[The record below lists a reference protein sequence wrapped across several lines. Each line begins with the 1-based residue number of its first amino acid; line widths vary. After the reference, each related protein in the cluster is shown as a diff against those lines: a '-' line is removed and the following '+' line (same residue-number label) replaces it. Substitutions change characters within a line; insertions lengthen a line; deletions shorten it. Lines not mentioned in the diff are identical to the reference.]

1 MKLSDLFVGWYEYS
15 DEEYNSILKNAL
27 ISFDTNVLL
36 NMYRYSKK
44 ASSETFDALKAVKN
58 RILISYYV
66 AKEFTSNRKKVRID
80 NIREYENLSKLI
92 EDKISDINIELDK
105 YGEKKLSKI
114 SEIKDVLE
122 KSKDRAIKYIVS
134 EKQTKSDF
142 YKNHEIENNI
152 SAIFLNNLAPEYE
165 KEEFKLIKE
174 EGLKRFANKIP
185 PGYMDDDKEE
195 NGDYYIFKSLM
206 DYCKKNKKDLIFITN
221 DKKEDWFRNISG
233 IKEPREELLDEFHK
247 ETGQKLLILDFDNFI
262 KNDVIFKKKI
272 SDEVANEIYEINKLQ
287 EKMSVR
293 GIQRI
298 QRYLYSISKFNTIK
312 DIQDNLEEILKSY
325 RTILRIYEGV
335 QDYPLI
341 KKVEKL
347 YFLIREG
354 AYSDYIRV
362 LNHLNLQIKDYKHE
376 NEDEIKKL
384 YAEFNDTFSISLGLM
399 LLEKLSVYIRDFLE
413 MNYDNRILL
422 SKVRELRMSK
432 RNGEIEDTIFIKEMV
447 NIYNTFFNKIENK
460 IESEKIYE

>member
-1 MKLSDLFVGWYEYS
+1 
-15 DEEYNSILKNAL
+15 
-27 ISFDTNVLL
+27 
-36 NMYRYSKK
+36 
-44 ASSETFDALKAVKN
+44 
-58 RILISYYV
+58 
-66 AKEFTSNRKKVRID
+66 
-80 NIREYENLSKLI
+80 
-92 EDKISDINIELDK
+92 
-105 YGEKKLSKI
+105 
-114 SEIKDVLE
+114 
-122 KSKDRAIKYIVS
+122 
-134 EKQTKSDF
+134 
-142 YKNHEIENNI
+142 
-152 SAIFLNNLAPEYE
+152 
-165 KEEFKLIKE
+165 
-174 EGLKRFANKIP
+174 
-185 PGYMDDDKEE
+185 MDDDKEV

-312 DIQDNLEEILKSY
+312 DIQDNLEEILKRY
-325 RTILRIYEGV
+325 RTILRICEGV

-432 RNGEIEDTIFIKEMV
+432 RNGEIEDTIFIKEIV
-447 NIYNTFFNKIENK
+447 NIYNIFFNKIENK